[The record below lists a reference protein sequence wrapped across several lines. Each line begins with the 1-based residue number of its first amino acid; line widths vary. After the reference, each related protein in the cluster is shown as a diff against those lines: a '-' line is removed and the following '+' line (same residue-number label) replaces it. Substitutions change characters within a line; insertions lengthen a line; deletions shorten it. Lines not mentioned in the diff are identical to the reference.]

1 MVGQPTVPRS
11 QSQASISSSAS
22 SQSQAGFFGQASK
35 LLTSALG
42 SSKKGKPE
50 VKKVLQ
56 MAAVAAKKVIFMT
69 SLPKFIVHYSRLIA
83 TRRE

>member
-1 MVGQPTVPRS
+1 M
-11 QSQASISSSAS
+11 ASSAS

-42 SSKKGKPE
+42 TSKKGKPE

-56 MAAVAAKKVIFMT
+56 MAAVAAKKVFSSDYHPHISHHSHSNSNKKRM
-69 SLPKFIVHYSRLIA
+69 
-83 TRRE
+83 TRRLHD